1 MPAMPRRFLT
11 AMMLA
16 AGSLAGSVLYRRRA
30 ARRLERVDLYAD
42 DGSMASI
49 AAGSPD
55 AERLVTLARELVVL
69 AR

>member
-1 MPAMPRRFLT
+1 MPRRFLT

-30 ARRLERVDLYAD
+30 ARRLERVDLYAE

>member
-1 MPAMPRRFLT
+1 MPRKFLT
-11 AMMLA
+11 AVMLA
-16 AGSLAGSVLYRRRA
+16 AGTLAGSVLYRRRA

-42 DGSMASI
+42 DGSMALI

-55 AERLVTLARELVVL
+55 AERLLTLARELMAL